1 MDSRLD
7 QWNIDSGI
15 IMQIVLAADMNT
27 SIVWADRTHTGKIVL
42 ANKPYCLYTHRSI
55 GYLLVVT
62 IPVAYRPVVIIPVV
76 YSLVVVNW

>member
-27 SIVWADRTHTGKIVL
+27 GIVWADRTHTGKIVL
-42 ANKPYCLYTHRSI
+42 ANNPYCLYTHRCHAPNVFGTVDMEKVS
-55 GYLLVVT
+55 
-62 IPVAYRPVVIIPVV
+62 R
-76 YSLVVVNW
+76 